1 MTLKDA
7 LNILGLKENC
17 TEEDLKKAYR
27 TLAKVYHPDNYQDET
42 KRVEASKKMKI
53 LNEANAI
60 VKANIQ
66 QKDNIKLGNNNNP
79 DLKSLKNKYEIEVLK
94 ELKYIV
100 KLSEKELN
108 IVVIS
113 YYEKFRKLIYND
125 FNQKLKYIN
134 NIETLKQEYGN
145 YRRKYINLLYLYN
158 DYIASKL
165 GFNMV
170 DLANYTSIPMNKEI
184 TLEFYRDRV
193 LEIVNYNLN
202 IELDKY
208 KNIEDYDVLE
218 YLLNAIRETH
228 ARTCLWGQKSLGNAK
243 KELNEHINMTITKY
257 CERKKL
263 LNELIISEVDKD
275 IIDNLQKNILS
286 EKEFYAIY
294 NKINKPSKAKT
305 LAKRI
310 IKYFKQ
316 KAQLQK

>member
-1 MTLKDA
+1 MTLKEA
-7 LNILGLKENC
+7 LDILGLKENC
-17 TEEDLKKAYR
+17 TEEELKIAYR
-27 TLAKVYHPDNYQDET
+27 RLMKDNHPD
-42 KRVEASKKMKI
+42 KC
-53 LNEANAI
+53 
-60 VKANIQ
+60 
-66 QKDNIKLGNNNNP
+66 GNNKVKEKFTKKINDARDIVMTHIKPKNNINLSNDNP
-79 DLKSLKNKYEIEVLK
+79 NLNTLKTKYEKEILL
-94 ELKYIV
+94 ELKYIL
-100 KLSEKELN
+100 KILKNPDIINLLYTDRFRELT
-108 IVVIS
+108 
-113 YYEKFRKLIYND
+113 YND
-125 FNQKLKYIN
+125 FNMKLRNIN
-134 NIETLKQEYGN
+134 DVEHLKQEYNN
-145 YRRKYINLLYLYN
+145 YREKYIKLLYLYN
-158 DYIASKL
+158 GFLASRL
-165 GFNMV
+165 GVNEV
-170 DLANYTSIPMNKEI
+170 DLANHSGIPFYKNI

-257 CERKKL
+257 CGRKKL

-305 LAKRI
+305 LGKRI
-310 IKYFKQ
+310 LKYFKQ
-316 KAQLQK
+316 KNR